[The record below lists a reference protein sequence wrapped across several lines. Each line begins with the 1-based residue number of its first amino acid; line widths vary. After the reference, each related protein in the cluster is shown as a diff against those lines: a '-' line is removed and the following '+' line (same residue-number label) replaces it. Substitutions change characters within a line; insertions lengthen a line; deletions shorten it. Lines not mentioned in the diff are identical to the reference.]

1 VTPRKEP
8 ATPPQT
14 GPRPA
19 RDRASS
25 LILVNTGEGKGKTTA
40 ALGTALR
47 AAGRGLRVC
56 VIQFLKSPSWK
67 VGEAKAGRDLGI
79 EWWTLGDGFTW
90 DSKDMARTEAAA
102 VDAWA
107 AAREKI
113 SGGDYDLVVLDEIT
127 YPMTWGWIAEDE
139 VVGALRSRPPHV
151 NVILTGRDA
160 PAALI
165 EAADTVTEMVK
176 TKHAFDSGVAA
187 VKGIDL

>member
-1 VTPRKEP
+1 VTSSKR

-19 RDRASS
+19 RERATS
-25 LILVNTGEGKGKTTA
+25 LILVNTGDGKGKTTA

-67 VGEAKAGRDLGI
+67 VGEAKAGRELGI
-79 EWWTLGDGFTW
+79 DWWTLGDGFTW
-90 DSKDMARTEAAA
+90 DSKDMARTQAAA

-107 AAREKI
+107 AARAKI
-113 SGGDYDLVVLDEIT
+113 SSGDYDLIVLDEVT
-127 YPMTWGWIAEDE
+127 YPMTWGWIDEAEVIE
-139 VVGALRSRPPHV
+139 ALRARPSHV

-165 EAADTVTEMVK
+165 EVADTVTEMVK
-176 TKHAFDSGVAA
+176 TKHAFDSGIAA